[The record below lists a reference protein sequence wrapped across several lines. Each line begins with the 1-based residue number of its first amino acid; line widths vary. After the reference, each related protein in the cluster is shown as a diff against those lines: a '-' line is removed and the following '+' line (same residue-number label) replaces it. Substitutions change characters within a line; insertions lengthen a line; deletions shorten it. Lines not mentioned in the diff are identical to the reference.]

1 MTLIGNYYIS
11 WERDFSWVKKSKAG
25 DESSRKLCFTASSP
39 QVSSS
44 QKQGE
49 KKTLITCC
57 ETKLGHCK
65 VYKRIRVC

>member
-1 MTLIGNYYIS
+1 MSVIGNYYIS

-49 KKTLITCC
+49 KKNTYHVL
-57 ETKLGHCK
+57 
-65 VYKRIRVC
+65 